1 MRRKPCFVDK
11 DSYHLKNGRGSTPT
25 TQKEFMEACQDPQW
39 NLDVSTHHRSE
50 ANGVAGRAVRTVK
63 TGTARRTW
71 AKRPPRR
78 MVGLCDRVSC
88 VNAYDKMAGKN
99 SSREKILEEIGQT
112 VSHFTAL
119 VDYIPNTAKDEVRV
133 TCLRRKSRGT
143 CSGYVL
149 CAGEDG
155 QATCWL
161 RIMDICRNKKLP
173 KFTSK
178 DLKTKKYLCKVHR
191 YFFVHIDILKFPALR
206 RPSSIDCGRQFSA

>member
-11 DSYHLKNGRGSTPT
+11 DSYHLKKRERIYTDKTKRVHGSLSRSTMESGCEHSSSLRNERSGRKSRP
-25 TQKEFMEACQDPQW
+25 
-39 NLDVSTHHRSE
+39 HSE
-50 ANGVAGRAVRTVK
+50 DRYS
-63 TGTARRTW
+63 RRTW
-71 AKRPPRR
+71 SERPPRR

-133 TCLRRKSRGT
+133 TCLKRKSRGT

-149 CAGEDG
+149 CAGERMVRRLTG
-155 QATCWL
+155 CGLWMFAG
-161 RIMDICRNKKLP
+161 IRNCKKL
-173 KFTSK
+173 
-178 DLKTKKYLCKVHR
+178 
-191 YFFVHIDILKFPALR
+191 
-206 RPSSIDCGRQFSA
+206 RQKI